1 LREGLSFNYS
11 QVLLTKGRKMENFG
25 SQNTREDIYSK
36 AVRAGK
42 RTYFFDAK
50 ATRNEELYL
59 TITESKKLFN
69 QQTGKFFF
77 EKHKIFL
84 YREDF
89 EKFQEALLEAFEAIV
104 EAQPEVPETR
114 RSFQEN
120 NSDVNFEDLGKA
132 GSGNPEEG
140 ADE

>member
-1 LREGLSFNYS
+1 
-11 QVLLTKGRKMENFG
+11 MENFD

-59 TITESKKLFN
+59 TITESKKRFN

-89 EKFQEALLEAFEAIV
+89 EKFQEALLEAFGAIV
-104 EAQPEVPETR
+104 EAQPEVPEIR

-120 NSDVNFEDLGKA
+120 NTDVNFEDLGKED
-132 GSGNPEEG
+132 SEKTEEG
-140 ADE
+140 ADEDAEEETDG

>member
-1 LREGLSFNYS
+1 LK
-11 QVLLTKGRKMENFG
+11 VLLTKGRKMENFG

-77 EKHKIFL
+77 EKHKVFL

-89 EKFQEALLEAFEAIV
+89 EKFQAALLEAFEAIV

-114 RSFQEN
+114 KSFHAS
-120 NSDVNFEDLGKA
+120 NSDVDFEDLGKE
-132 GSGNPEEG
+132 GSENAEEG
-140 ADE
+140 ADK